1 MIEIKNL
8 EKKYRDKV
16 VFCNFSLSIQR
27 NSIVGL
33 YGRSGTGKTTLLNLI
48 GGLEV
53 PDSGDILVDDKKLTR
68 SLSELAD
75 YRRTYLGIIPQS
87 FALLNFKSAFY
98 NISLPLIGKRGKEE
112 IEKEIGTLS
121 EKLEIKSLLTNKPT
135 ELSAGERQRVAIARA
150 VITKPA
156 IILADEPTS
165 ALDETTQG
173 IVKNL
178 FLQEQKRGCT
188 IVFSSH
194 NKAFGAF
201 ADEIVQLP

>member
-1 MIEIKNL
+1 MIKIENL
-8 EKKYRDKV
+8 GKKYREKV
-16 VFCNFSLSIQR
+16 VFSNFSLSIER

-33 YGRSGTGKTTLLNLI
+33 YGRSGSGKTTLLNLI
-48 GGLEV
+48 GGLDV
-53 PDSGDILVDDKKLTR
+53 PDTGDILMNNKKLTK

-98 NISLPLIGKRGKEE
+98 NIALPLIGKRGKEE
-112 IEKEIGTLS
+112 IEKEIGILS
-121 EKLEIKSLLTNKPT
+121 EKLEIDSLLKNKPT

-165 ALDETTQG
+165 ALDETTQS
-173 IVKNL
+173 IVKDL

-188 IVFSSH
+188 IIFSSH
-194 NKAFGAF
+194 NKTFGGF
-201 ADEIVQLP
+201 SDEIVQLP